1 MPEPSGQS
9 NKKADPAFER
19 WLGKQLHGLYDPVLN
34 EAVPDEIARLI
45 EGFREREP
53 AKKDGQKD

>member
-1 MPEPSGQS
+1 MPATSGPGK
-9 NKKADPAFER
+9 KKADPAFDR
-19 WLGKQLHGLYDPVLN
+19 WLGQQLHGLYDQVLN

-53 AKKDGQKD
+53 EKKDGQED